1 MTREEILKAALAHA
15 NGENPLELANKM
27 IAFLEDDGKVAPSK
41 EEEHKN
47 RSIEQI
53 KEVEKRYAEKRAA
66 ENLNLIPPAEKN
78 EFYIDPEK
86 IPDHPF
92 LPFGAYR
99 IKQEGTTTGPEGDAH
114 IDRPKRKSP
123 TEPENRPGN
132 HRRKW
137 LDDDKLKAA
146 ALLEKA
152 KTEQDI
158 LDAAA
163 ILGRTRD
170 GIMEQAYK
178 GYLPID
184 HTRLEKKLFPLWKKV
199 PFKKAEI

>member
-1 MTREEILKAALAHA
+1 MKRDDILKLAASCAQQGESVIALAY
-15 NGENPLELANKM
+15 EM
-27 IAFLEDDGKVAPSK
+27 IEFLEGEEKEKAPSK
-41 EEEHKN
+41 EKV
-47 RSIEQI
+47 EQR
-53 KEVEKRYAEKRAA
+53 VAEILSVLK
-66 ENLNLIPPAEKN
+66 PPKD
-78 EFYIDPEK
+78 EFYIAPEK
-86 IPDHPF
+86 IPPHPF
-92 LPFGAYR
+92 LPFAAPR
-99 IKQEGTTTGPEGDAH
+99 IKQEGTTTGPEGDTH
-114 IDRPKRKSP
+114 TDRPKRKSP

-137 LDDDKLKAA
+137 SEPDKRYAA

-163 ILGRTRD
+163 SLGRTRD

>member
-1 MTREEILKAALAHA
+1 MAFSKAKDAREAMDIAREMKAFLHGSDVAAAQKTREIKEAEK
-15 NGENPLELANKM
+15 KV
-27 IAFLEDDGKVAPSK
+27 VAP
-41 EEEHKN
+41 
-47 RSIEQI
+47 
-53 KEVEKRYAEKRAA
+53 
-66 ENLNLIPPAEKN
+66 LNK
-78 EFYIDPEK
+78 
-86 IPDHPF
+86 PD
-92 LPFGAYR
+92 
-99 IKQEGTTTGPEGDAH
+99 PEGDKIFRAEDEENPPELLRYLEKTKETEGDLNINFNAAH
-114 IDRPKRKSP
+114 NRPKRKSP